1 MTLHYVL
8 KKKNNPYYVTGMWR
22 GWFTIVRQSVFP
34 TGGEGVYTLFWFPNI
49 NSFKTHVN
57 IKFHTVQTAAYTIKI
72 TAITDIKNRYSNM
85 KNAYAPVDGGRPALK
100 TYHTLSSL
108 FNLLQTNF
116 SAGLCS
122 DCYKQASAGSPS
134 KKKWIRLKHSCVF
147 YGKTSLHLFFI
158 IKTKLMCK
166 FSNQDL

>member
-1 MTLHYVL
+1 
-8 KKKNNPYYVTGMWR
+8 
-22 GWFTIVRQSVFP
+22 
-34 TGGEGVYTLFWFPNI
+34 
-49 NSFKTHVN
+49 
-57 IKFHTVQTAAYTIKI
+57 
-72 TAITDIKNRYSNM
+72 M

-134 KKKWIRLKHSCVF
+134 KKKWIRLKQLCFLWENKPTSFF
-147 YGKTSLHLFFI
+147 YY
-158 IKTKLMCK
+158 
-166 FSNQDL
+166 